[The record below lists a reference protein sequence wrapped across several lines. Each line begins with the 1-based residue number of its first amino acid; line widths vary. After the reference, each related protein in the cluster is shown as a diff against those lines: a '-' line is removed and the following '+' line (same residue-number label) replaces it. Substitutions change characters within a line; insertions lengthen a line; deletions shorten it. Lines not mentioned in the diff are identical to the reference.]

1 MKTYFFPIIIGICI
15 LVLGLGMNACK
26 SKKATKSE
34 TGASVSVTATSKDLV
49 EKKWKLIEING
60 VALSTMT
67 PQPAVEAFIL
77 FQIEGNRVNGNSG
90 CNNFTGTY
98 KLDSGNQL
106 HFSGVA
112 STRKMCLDMTIEDQ
126 MNKLFQSVDNYS
138 LQAGT
143 LSLKQGNTILAR
155 FALSEP

>member
-1 MKTYFFPIIIGICI
+1 MKTYFSPVIIGICI

-34 TGASVSVTATSKDLV
+34 VSSGVSVTATSGNLV
-49 EKKWKLIEING
+49 DKKWKLIEING

-67 PQPAVEAFIL
+67 TQPAVEAFIF
-77 FQIEGNRVNGNSG
+77 FQANGNRVNGSSG

-106 HFSGVA
+106 HFFGVA
-112 STRKMCLDMTIEDQ
+112 STRKMCLDMTVEDQ
-126 MNKLFQSVDNYS
+126 MNKIFQAVDSYT
-138 LQAGT
+138 LQNGT
-143 LSLKQGNTILAR
+143 LSLKQGEATLAK
-155 FALSEP
+155 FVAE